1 MSKEVPSL
9 LRYQALDST
18 HIERRSFEIREDE
31 KPIKAR
37 FDAKIVPWGLTIC
50 GVVVMHR
57 QGKWI
62 TILQKR
68 TVKEPGRFPRDVEAC
83 EFTTHAKRFFDQ
95 AVLKAVDEY
104 MCRRRLGS
112 PDLLQYFTISTNS
125 MATRPNRAKP

>member
-9 LRYQALDST
+9 LRYQALDSS
-18 HIERRSFEIREDE
+18 HIEIRSLEIRKDDR
-31 KPIKAR
+31 PITAR

-62 TILQKR
+62 TILPKR
-68 TVKEPGRFPRDVEAC
+68 TVREPKRFPRDVEAC

-95 AVLKAVDEY
+95 AMLKAVDEY
-104 MCRRRLGS
+104 MCQRRLGK
-112 PDLLQYFTISTNS
+112 PDL
-125 MATRPNRAKP
+125 MALFNDLDGFDDGPAK